1 MNNSDSKNT
10 LKNAE
15 THSGKLVF
23 TLGHSNLEPLKPL
36 LSGLTPEQREE
47 NTAAFIAGCGTRFW
61 WPDEPTAITLTPTL
75 RGCSSVVTQTP
86 TSTIPCHVRLGPALT
101 NPAELTYAEAVAGHL
116 SSECGRAVAVA
127 ELEGFVLYLWSENE
141 TDGRTLAE
149 YLGPQPRPLQ
159 GLLLQARTLE
169 GQPEP
174 LARAELLPFVGKRF
188 EILVSR

>member
-1 MNNSDSKNT
+1 MSNLRTKQNLNGP
-10 LKNAE
+10 E
-15 THSGKLVF
+15 TVVAGRFCNLAS
-23 TLGHSNLEPLKPL
+23 SNLEPLK
-36 LSGLTPEQREE
+36 SVFEGLTSEEREAQM
-47 NTAAFIAGCGTRFW
+47 AALIAGCGTRFW
-61 WPDEPTAITLTPTL
+61 WPDEPTTITLTPTL

-127 ELEGFVLYLWSENE
+127 ELAGLVLYLWSEEE
-141 TDGRTLAE
+141 TDGKDLDE
-149 YLGPQPRPLQ
+149 YLGPQSRPVQ

-174 LARAELLPFVGKRF
+174 LARAELVPFVGRRF
-188 EILVSR
+188 EILANR